1 MSLLAAAAFSSCVEE
16 NLAVFNPDE
25 TQAQVLGEIAG
36 VALAADGEDLTATYD
51 PAAFSVTSPVAYNFY
66 LAPAGS
72 EEGVKL
78 ASTIADGTITFKQ
91 KDLNSAILNLGA
103 AADAPFSLDFWLVGY
118 LCNDKGAAIAGTEV
132 KSNVVTA
139 SFTPYSADLDDVD
152 VYEHIWII
160 GSGASVGGWDHGK
173 VYQYLYNYNKDG
185 NTFEGLID
193 YGEDAASGWKLTGI
207 AGWDDSCNWGS
218 EAQAEDAEASSIVL
232 ISSGGSKD
240 IKCYSKRFYK
250 WSFDKT
256 SLTLKMVY
264 GFNNV
269 GLVGDF
275 PGSTWNPADPDLKME
290 YNAYKHR
297 FYIDYTFENETQM
310 KFTCDD
316 DWTLNWGNGCAAGGD
331 NILAPAGSYRI
342 YLDLNAME
350 YKFDANMFGKEEPG
364 LPAGG
369 GEEPA
374 PAWSIIGTVNG
385 TSWDTD
391 FDLTEKESGVWT
403 YSGLTLTET
412 DEFKLRKDHAWTESV
427 GGPEANAT
435 STIDA
440 TNPYDV
446 YKPVLG
452 TAFATGGMNIAV
464 QVAGTYDVVYD
475 TNAGT
480 ITVSEHVSGWSLI
493 GVINEDTSW
502 SVDVDM
508 VETSPGL
515 WVSPVVT
522 INGEF
527 KIRFNKDWDVNRGGK
542 LQSLDLPFAVENN
555 GDNITVPT
563 PGEKYVV
570 TYYAAAEAVVIQSV
584 STSWSLIGQV
594 DGSNWDKDI
603 IMHKT
608 GETTWSAACKVSGEY
623 KLRFGADWSVNRG
636 ASGAMAP
643 YEDYYSYGLAADGAN
658 LKLDEGCYAFVYDSA
673 TEKLEVYPTWGL
685 IGDVFGTGWSADFL
699 MYRDADGN
707 FVYSNAVLGGE
718 WKLRFNGGWDVNR
731 GGAFGALDTPFA
743 VENNGSNIAS
753 PGAGLYNVVYN
764 SKEETVTVKAALVKA
779 EL

>member
-1 MSLLAAAAFSSCVEE
+1 MSLLAAAAFNSCVEE

-139 SFTPYSADLDDVD
+139 SFTPYSADLDDKD
-152 VYEHIWII
+152 IYEHIWII

-290 YNAYKHR
+290 YNA
-297 FYIDYTFENETQM
+297 
-310 KFTCDD
+310 
-316 DWTLNWGNGCAAGGD
+316 
-331 NILAPAGSYRI
+331 
-342 YLDLNAME
+342 
-350 YKFDANMFGKEEPG
+350 
-364 LPAGG
+364 
-369 GEEPA
+369 
-374 PAWSIIGTVNG
+374 
-385 TSWDTD
+385 
-391 FDLTEKESGVWT
+391 
-403 YSGLTLTET
+403 
-412 DEFKLRKDHAWTESV
+412 
-427 GGPEANAT
+427 
-435 STIDA
+435 
-440 TNPYDV
+440 
-446 YKPVLG
+446 
-452 TAFATGGMNIAV
+452 
-464 QVAGTYDVVYD
+464 
-475 TNAGT
+475 
-480 ITVSEHVSGWSLI
+480 
-493 GVINEDTSW
+493 
-502 SVDVDM
+502 
-508 VETSPGL
+508 
-515 WVSPVVT
+515 
-522 INGEF
+522 
-527 KIRFNKDWDVNRGGK
+527 
-542 LQSLDLPFAVENN
+542 
-555 GDNITVPT
+555 
-563 PGEKYVV
+563 
-570 TYYAAAEAVVIQSV
+570 
-584 STSWSLIGQV
+584 
-594 DGSNWDKDI
+594 
-603 IMHKT
+603 
-608 GETTWSAACKVSGEY
+608 
-623 KLRFGADWSVNRG
+623 
-636 ASGAMAP
+636 
-643 YEDYYSYGLAADGAN
+643 
-658 LKLDEGCYAFVYDSA
+658 
-673 TEKLEVYPTWGL
+673 
-685 IGDVFGTGWSADFL
+685 
-699 MYRDADGN
+699 
-707 FVYSNAVLGGE
+707 
-718 WKLRFNGGWDVNR
+718 
-731 GGAFGALDTPFA
+731 
-743 VENNGSNIAS
+743 
-753 PGAGLYNVVYN
+753 
-764 SKEETVTVKAALVKA
+764 
-779 EL
+779 